1 MTHYRTD
8 DDGSSRLVGVRRMR
22 PILRADTVKSPNGQ
36 SRWQKCRTPFIPRR
50 TVDGG
55 WTSFMGQTWKRL
67 QDDGKW
73 EYRQDEETE
82 EDFYHRQ
89 W

>member
-1 MTHYRTD
+1 MQDAVY
-8 DDGSSRLVGVRRMR
+8 
-22 PILRADTVKSPNGQ
+22 SP
-36 SRWQKCRTPFIPRR
+36 P

-67 QDDGKW
+67 RDDGKW